1 MSESATKNTPPF
13 RESGC
18 RGQDIIQDDDVH
30 VVDEDGEKVNDNHF
44 TVVEDEL
51 EENTSD
57 PEGPAKNGKGS
68 STASP
73 HYKNGHA
80 NKRRKGDFAYSTVA
94 GLGSIMLRIS
104 NQQIQSYDRQE
115 SNMRARE
122 VALENR
128 ERGVVER
135 QQALLKQEREF
146 VIVMMKKSEEARERR
161 MQEHEKELAKLDRLF
176 ESREIKLQQRIKD
189 LEDDIKKLE
198 EKKAAWMKNLEDRLK
213 DRSVFEVLWRPPSK
227 K

>member
-51 EENTSD
+51 EENPSD
-57 PEGPAKNGKGS
+57 PEGPAKNGKGCNATHLLGCIYLTPRWICLYLLIFVIPS
-68 STASP
+68 LYFFLFPASTASP

-80 NKRRKGDFAYSTVA
+80 NKRRKGDFAYSTVS
-94 GLGSIMLRIS
+94 GLGSIMLQIS
-104 NQQIQSYDRQE
+104 NQQIQSYDRQQ
-115 SNMRARE
+115 SDMRARE

-128 ERGVVER
+128 ERAIVER
-135 QQALLKQEREF
+135 EQALLEREQALLKQEREF
-146 VIVMMKKSEEARERR
+146 VIDMMKKSEEARERR
-161 MQEHEKELAKLDRLF
+161 MQEHEK
-176 ESREIKLQQRIKD
+176 
-189 LEDDIKKLE
+189 
-198 EKKAAWMKNLEDRLK
+198 
-213 DRSVFEVLWRPPSK
+213 
-227 K
+227 